1 MNDTSNYLESTTYD
15 GLEVFDEGFLESH
28 VPPAARL
35 IPVVLVSLRIF
46 GADLASWGP

>member
-35 IPVVLVSLRIF
+35 IPAVIVSLRMF
-46 GADLASWGP
+46 EVDSASLRP